1 MDELTRASREEEKK
15 KSLEIYPSDKR
26 NISLSSSHPCRST
39 SKARV
44 ITETIRSLQ
53 FLFLS
58 AFLRVFPSIL
68 WWRKVRFLY
77 LSQQR
82 FVKSLNSISRVANSS
97 YTRYTKVGLAYLLI
111 LIWSPRVSV
120 SLYVFLRCGVRSA
133 AALALVSTV
142 VVFHAR
148 APRVTP
154 RTRSS
159 SNRSINSIEIEIF
172 YIYTRV
178 IEIYLFSA
186 FISTDKFFHGI
197 YIWRWSI

>member
-97 YTRYTKVGLAYLLI
+97 YIRYTKVGLAYLLI
-111 LIWSPRVSV
+111 LKST
-120 SLYVFLRCGVRSA
+120 SLCLSLRLFTLRRSIGSR
-133 AALALVSTV
+133 LGSRLHCRR
-142 VVFHAR
+142 F
-148 APRVTP
+148 P
-154 RTRSS
+154 RTCASCHA
-159 SNRSINSIEIEIF
+159 SNSFVEQSFDKLDRDRNIL
-172 YIYTRV
+172 YIYTCNWN
-178 IEIYLFSA
+178 LFI
-186 FISTDKFFHGI
+186 FGLYFN
-197 YIWRWSI
+197 R